1 MFISFT
7 EKKMEMMYKLF
18 VINLMSEH
26 ENKNVDMPSA
36 EVAFEG
42 LRPGMFAEVS
52 GQLVWPAHQPGRQVP
67 HISTNNIMIIFKG
80 HKSFILYF
88 LRKNVKLLW
97 YSRILNFRI
106 KTIYFLWKCF

>member
-1 MFISFT
+1 VFISFT

-52 GQLVWPAHQPGRQVP
+52 GQLV
-67 HISTNNIMIIFKG
+67 
-80 HKSFILYF
+80 
-88 LRKNVKLLW
+88 
-97 YSRILNFRI
+97 
-106 KTIYFLWKCF
+106 

>member
-1 MFISFT
+1 
-7 EKKMEMMYKLF
+7 
-18 VINLMSEH
+18 MSEH

-42 LRPGMFAEVS
+42 FRSGMFAEVS

-80 HKSFILYF
+80 ITIFIIYF
-88 LRKNVKLLW
+88 LRKKRKVAPVQQNAECPDKNYLFPMKMFLKYKKKVHLLF
-97 YSRILNFRI
+97 SN
-106 KTIYFLWKCF
+106 